1 MHGRL
6 PDTAPPKDLSR
17 PVGWPRRPPWLTGPR
32 LAVAV
37 GVVVALLVWA
47 AMAARGPAVNVVAAR
62 QGSIAEVV
70 YATGIV
76 EPVNWAKVTAPQRK
90 RIVDICRC
98 EGQAVRKGDVLVR
111 LDDVEEQALLAEL
124 QWRLA
129 RYREDA
135 ERLTGLVERNITSR
149 VTLDDKLTQ
158 VHEYEARVAAQKNR
172 ISDLALKSPID
183 GEVLRRDGEVGE
195 IAGTG
200 SGDTLIWV
208 GSPRPLQIV
217 AEVNEA
223 DIVKVAGGQTALLRH
238 EGHAGGSLKGTVER
252 ITPKGDAQT
261 KTFRVYIRLAD
272 DTPLRIGMSVEAN
285 IVVAEVASAVLL
297 PAEAIADG
305 HVLAVADDRAERRP
319 VTLGLRGTSAVEVKD
334 GVAAGDLVVSP
345 FAKDVT
351 PGSRVRPREAV
362 RP

>member
-6 PDTAPPKDLSR
+6 PDTRPTKDVPSPAGSL
-17 PVGWPRRPPWLTGPR
+17 RRPPWLSGPR
-32 LAVAV
+32 LAVAAA
-37 GVVVALLVWA
+37 VVAALLVWVA
-47 AMAARGPAVNVVAAR
+47 IAVRGPVVTVVTAR

-98 EGQAVRKGDVLVR
+98 EGQAVKKGDVLVR
-111 LDDVEEQALLAEL
+111 LDDVEEQAVLAEL

-129 RYREDA
+129 RYREDV
-135 ERLTGLVERNITSR
+135 ERLTVLVERNITSR

-172 ISDLALKSPID
+172 IADLALKSPID

-200 SGDTLIWV
+200 PDDTLIWV

-217 AEVNEA
+217 SDVNEA
-223 DIVKVAGGQTALLRH
+223 DIVKVVGGQTALLRH
-238 EGHAGGSLKGTVER
+238 EGYAEPLAGTVER
-252 ITPKGDAQT
+252 VTPKGDAQT
-261 KTFRVYIRLAD
+261 KTFRVYIRLPD

-285 IVVAEVASAVLL
+285 IVVAEVADAVLL

-305 HVLAVADDRAERRP
+305 HVLAIAYQRAERRP
-319 VTLGLRGTSAVEVKD
+319 VVVGLRGTSAVEVKG

-345 FAKDVT
+345 FTKDVA
-351 PGSRVRPREAV
+351 PGSRVSPRPAG

>member
-6 PDTAPPKDLSR
+6 PEAQSPKDVQRSASL
-17 PVGWPRRPPWLTGPR
+17 PRRPPWLTGSR
-32 LAVAV
+32 VALVVAV
-37 GVVVALLVWA
+37 VAALLVWA
-47 AMAARGPAVNVVAAR
+47 GMAARGPAVTVVAAR

-98 EGQAVRKGDVLVR
+98 EGQAVKKGDVLVR

-129 RYREDA
+129 RFREDA

-172 ISDLALKSPID
+172 IADLALKSPID

-223 DIVKVAGGQTALLRH
+223 DIVKVVPGQKALLRH
-238 EGHAGGSLKGTVER
+238 EGHTDRPLVGTVER

-261 KTFRVYIRLAD
+261 KTFRAFIRLPD

-297 PAEAIADG
+297 PAEAIVDG
-305 HVLAVADDRAERRP
+305 HVLAADDERAERRP
-319 VTLGLRGTSAVEVKD
+319 VTVGLRGTSAVEVKS
-334 GVAAGDLVVSP
+334 GVAAGELVVSP
-345 FAKDVT
+345 YPKDVA
-351 PGSRVRPREAV
+351 PGSRVRPQLTG